1 MARYIKSVCRQCRR
15 EGLKLYLKGSR
26 CYTDKC
32 AIERRQYAPGQHGQR
47 RRGRGKISDYG
58 IQLREK
64 QKIKRLYG
72 LLEKQFRNYFHKADM
87 TKGVTAENL
96 LMFLERRL
104 DNMAYRLGFCDSR
117 REGRQM
123 VRHGHF
129 EVNGKKVSIPSY
141 LVKPGDEV
149 SVREKSRKLK
159 RVNEA
164 MESVDRRGIPLW
176 LDLDKDKYMGR
187 VKNLPSRE
195 ELTIPMQEQLV
206 VELYSR

>member
-1 MARYIKSVCRQCRR
+1 MARYKGSVCRLCRR

-32 AIERRQYAPGQHGQR
+32 AIDRRQYPPGQHGQR
-47 RRGRGKISDYG
+47 RSKVSDYG
-58 IQLREK
+58 LQLREK

-72 LLEKQFRNYFHKADM
+72 LLETQFRGYFHKADQR
-87 TKGVTAENL
+87 KGVTAENL
-96 LMFLERRL
+96 LGFLETRL
-104 DNMAYRLGFCDSR
+104 DNLVYRLGFCDSR
-117 REGRQM
+117 NEARQF

-129 EVNGKKVSIPSY
+129 LVNGKKVSIPSY
-141 LVKPGDEV
+141 LAKPGDEV

-159 RVNEA
+159 RINESLEA
-164 MESVDRRGIPLW
+164 VDRRGVPLW
-176 LDLDKDKYMGR
+176 LELDKGNFSGK
-187 VKNLPSRE
+187 VKSLPSRE